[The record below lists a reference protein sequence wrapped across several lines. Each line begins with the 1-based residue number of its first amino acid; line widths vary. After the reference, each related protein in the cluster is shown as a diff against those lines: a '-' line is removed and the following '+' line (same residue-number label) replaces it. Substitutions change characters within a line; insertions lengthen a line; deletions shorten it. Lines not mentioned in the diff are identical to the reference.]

1 MTAPAHPLPRGGR
14 ARPARRASGS
24 AGHGTDPAGPEFR
37 RADYVYDSTAYDRAD
52 YDEGAY
58 DSSAYA
64 DAAYG
69 RAGQATVTHDQSVE
83 SVESVESGEANGQV
97 TGSYDEATGQRGRGG
112 VIPQRDGSAS
122 GPVRRDRS
130 TGSGRARSRGQNH
143 EGAGVDIAGYADM
156 EDQTMDG
163 TGTRPAATRAAR
175 AGTAAP
181 RARGGA
187 RSGAAGSGTV
197 RSGAGRSSV
206 ARGAGA
212 ARTTTSRSAAAASR
226 SATAANRSG
235 AGTARAAATTAA
247 TRSGTASSRSGSAA
261 ASSGAA
267 ASRSGATARAG
278 AARSGSGRLA
288 ASMVGGAA
296 SAPALGSPLL
306 RPDWPRL
313 SSWRLPGRSNAP
325 RGPFVALLLVLMG
338 AGLLSL
344 LLLNIALMEHAFHA
358 DELEQK
364 AATLARQEQELSVQL
379 DEQSDPGQ
387 LAARATQLGMVAGE
401 VPVFLPRDAPLP
413 PGARVLTREAGSGML
428 LVVVP
433 SAAANG
439 TAATGSAATATT
451 ATGTGAGQDATGTAG
466 TTASAGAGTP
476 SGTGGA
482 VGTDTAAQGQG
493 QAQAQGSASAAGQAT
508 SGGGTAAG
516 GEPAA
521 GARAGGEAVAGQ

>member
-1 MTAPAHPLPRGGR
+1 M
-14 ARPARRASGS
+14 
-24 AGHGTDPAGPEFR
+24 
-37 RADYVYDSTAYDRAD
+37 
-52 YDEGAY
+52 
-58 DSSAYA
+58 
-64 DAAYG
+64 
-69 RAGQATVTHDQSVE
+69 
-83 SVESVESGEANGQV
+83 
-97 TGSYDEATGQRGRGG
+97 
-112 VIPQRDGSAS
+112 
-122 GPVRRDRS
+122 
-130 TGSGRARSRGQNH
+130 
-143 EGAGVDIAGYADM
+143 
-156 EDQTMDG
+156 
-163 TGTRPAATRAAR
+163 
-175 AGTAAP
+175 
-181 RARGGA
+181 
-187 RSGAAGSGTV
+187 
-197 RSGAGRSSV
+197 
-206 ARGAGA
+206 
-212 ARTTTSRSAAAASR
+212 
-226 SATAANRSG
+226 
-235 AGTARAAATTAA
+235 
-247 TRSGTASSRSGSAA
+247 
-261 ASSGAA
+261 
-267 ASRSGATARAG
+267 
-278 AARSGSGRLA
+278 
-288 ASMVGGAA
+288 
-296 SAPALGSPLL
+296 L

-433 SAAANG
+433 SAAADG
-439 TAATGSAATATT
+439 TASTGSAAAGSAAAGTTAT

-482 VGTDTAAQGQG
+482 VGTGTAAQGQG
-493 QAQAQGSASAAGQAT
+493 QAQAQGSASADGQAT
-508 SGGGTAAG
+508 SGDRAAAG